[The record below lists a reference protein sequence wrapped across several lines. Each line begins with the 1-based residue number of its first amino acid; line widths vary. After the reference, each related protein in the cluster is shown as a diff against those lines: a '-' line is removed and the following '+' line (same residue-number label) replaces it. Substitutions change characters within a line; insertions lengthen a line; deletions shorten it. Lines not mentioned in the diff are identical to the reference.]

1 MSYFHA
7 TYANTRGEIFE
18 APHHGI
24 VCCSAQHFVMPSDG
38 EMIFLP
44 DGSKFFTMPD
54 YEPIGWNSR
63 FGTMVLLNEGR
74 NELWTVCAFLPPGYT
89 RLLLPGTYYHT
100 SDGILPLWAY
110 CALAWKDD
118 KFWVPAVKIDDTSH
132 WDPARY
138 DDTNLEDLI
147 QEKRSRLKGNRL
159 VQQLA
164 TCARQYHCFAGKNV
178 FFERWE
184 CPMPTSP
191 VCNANCVGCISLQPS
206 GKCSASMER
215 LSFVPTVDEIAELA
229 IDHLTRAP
237 EAFISFG
244 QGCEGEPLLQT
255 PTLEGAIKKI
265 LSAAPGATIN
275 LNTNASY
282 PDAVKRLCDA
292 GLSSIRVSLNSARTD
307 VYMNYFRPKNYT
319 FSDVLQSLRAASDA
333 GIYVMI
339 NLLVFPG
346 ITDQEGEVESLIQ
359 LLKTNN
365 VRLIQWR
372 NLNIDPYYYLEVVG
386 YPEKP
391 GIGILK
397 MMNIVKQELPEIQFG
412 YFNRQ
417 KDKFF

>member
-1 MSYFHA
+1 
-7 TYANTRGEIFE
+7 
-18 APHHGI
+18 
-24 VCCSAQHFVMPSDG
+24 
-38 EMIFLP
+38 
-44 DGSKFFTMPD
+44 
-54 YEPIGWNSR
+54 
-63 FGTMVLLNEGR
+63 
-74 NELWTVCAFLPPGYT
+74 
-89 RLLLPGTYYHT
+89 
-100 SDGILPLWAY
+100 
-110 CALAWKDD
+110 
-118 KFWVPAVKIDDTSH
+118 
-132 WDPARY
+132 
-138 DDTNLEDLI
+138 
-147 QEKRSRLKGNRL
+147 
-159 VQQLA
+159 
-164 TCARQYHCFAGKNV
+164 
-178 FFERWE
+178 
-184 CPMPTSP
+184 MPTSP